1 MAALAIPSGVLT
13 GSHLLPVASLASKRK
28 LFNNPSLATLAGVVL
43 NIYGELVL
51 RTSRIRVQAHPEVDR
66 LVHDQRVAVIYAL
79 WHRHVFFVP
88 LLRRYERRP
97 LAALLSLHRDA
108 QIVGVAA
115 RLRGITLV
123 SGSSTRGGA
132 RAYRQL
138 LAWLASPASACIT
151 PDGPKG
157 PAGTIKPGV
166 IRLAEQSA
174 CLVVPVAFTASRMLR
189 INSWDRTIVPL
200 PFGCHRLILGAPL
213 DLASPLDGPP
223 KADRLRQ
230 ALDGLVACQGRA

>member
-1 MAALAIPSGVLT
+1 LAR
-13 GSHLLPVASLASKRK
+13 KRK
-28 LFNNPSLATLAGVVL
+28 LFNNPLLANLAGVAL

-51 RTSRIRVQAHPEVDR
+51 CTSRIRVQAHPEVESLVRDR
-66 LVHDQRVAVIYAL
+66 RHSVIYAL

-157 PAGTIKPGV
+157 PPGTIKPGV
-166 IRLAEQSA
+166 IRLAEQSS

-189 INSWDRTIVPL
+189 IKSWDRTIVPL
-200 PFGCHRLILGAPL
+200 PFGYHRLIIGAPL
-213 DLASPLDGPP
+213 DLASPLDCPS
-223 KADRLRQ
+223 KSERLRE
-230 ALDGLVACQGRA
+230 ALDGLVASQGCA

>member
-1 MAALAIPSGVLT
+1 MVR
-13 GSHLLPVASLASKRK
+13 KRK
-28 LFNNPSLATLAGVVL
+28 LFNNPLLATLAGVVL
-43 NIYGELVL
+43 NLYGELVL
-51 RTSRIRVQAHPEVDR
+51 STSRILVEAHPEVDR
-66 LVHDQRVAVIYAL
+66 LVREQGVAVIYSL

-97 LAALLSLHRDA
+97 VAALLSLHRDA

-115 RLRGITLV
+115 RMRGITLV

-166 IRLAEQSA
+166 IRLAERSH
-174 CLVVPVAFTASRMLR
+174 CMVVPVAFLASRMRRLR
-189 INSWDRTIVPL
+189 SWDCTIVPL

-213 DLASPLDGPP
+213 DLAAPAGTAE
-223 KADRLRQ
+223 KADRLRR
-230 ALDGLVACQGRA
+230 ALDGLIAPQDCA

>member
-1 MAALAIPSGVLT
+1 MAR
-13 GSHLLPVASLASKRK
+13 KRK
-28 LFNNPSLATLAGVVL
+28 LFNNPLLANLAGVAL

-51 RTSRIRVQAHPEVDR
+51 CTSRIRVQAHPEVES
-66 LVHDQRVAVIYAL
+66 LVRNRRHAVIYAL

-138 LAWLASPASACIT
+138 LVWLASPASACIT

-157 PAGTIKPGV
+157 PPGTIKPGV

-189 INSWDRTIVPL
+189 IKSWDRTIVPL
-200 PFGCHRLILGAPL
+200 PFGCHRLIIGAPL
-213 DLASPLDGPP
+213 DMASSVDCPS
-223 KADRLRQ
+223 KAERLRQ
-230 ALDGLVACQGRA
+230 ALDGLVASHGCA

>member
-1 MAALAIPSGVLT
+1 LVR
-13 GSHLLPVASLASKRK
+13 KRK
-28 LFNNPSLATLAGVVL
+28 LFNNPLLASLAGVVL
-43 NIYGELVL
+43 NLYGELVL
-51 RTSRIRVQAHPEVDR
+51 RTSRIRVESHPDVDR
-66 LVHDQRVAVIYAL
+66 LVRERHVAVIYAL

-97 LAALLSLHRDA
+97 VAALLSLHRDA

-166 IRLAEQSA
+166 IRLAEQSS
-174 CLVVPVAFTASRMLR
+174 CMVVPVAFIASRMRRLR
-189 INSWDRTIVPL
+189 SWDRTIVPL

-213 DLASPLDGPP
+213 DLAGPAAGSAA

-230 ALDGLVACQGRA
+230 ALDGLADSKGCG

>member
-1 MAALAIPSGVLT
+1 MGR
-13 GSHLLPVASLASKRK
+13 KRK
-28 LFNNPSLATLAGVVL
+28 LFNNPLLASLAGVVL
-43 NIYGELVL
+43 NLYGELVL
-51 RTSRIRVQAHPEVDR
+51 RTSRIRVQVHPEVDR
-66 LVHDQRVAVIYAL
+66 LVREQRVAVIYAL

-97 LAALLSLHRDA
+97 VAALLSLHRDA

-123 SGSSTRGGA
+123 SGSSSRGGA

-138 LAWLASPASACIT
+138 LTWLASPASACIT

-174 CLVVPVAFTASRMLR
+174 CRVVPVAFMASRMRRLR
-189 INSWDRTIVPL
+189 SWDRTIVPL

-213 DLASPLDGPP
+213 DLAGPAGCAA
-223 KADRLRQ
+223 KAERLRQ
-230 ALDGLVACQGRA
+230 ALDGLAAPRELA

>member
-1 MAALAIPSGVLT
+1 MVW
-13 GSHLLPVASLASKRK
+13 KRK
-28 LFNNPSLATLAGVVL
+28 LFNNPLLASLAGAVL
-43 NIYGELVL
+43 NLYGELVL
-51 RTSRIRVQAHPEVDR
+51 RTSRIRVESHPEVDR
-66 LVHDQRVAVIYAL
+66 LVRERHVAVIYAL

-97 LAALLSLHRDA
+97 VAALLSLHRDA

-166 IRLAEQSA
+166 IRLAEQSN
-174 CLVVPVAFTASRMLR
+174 CMVVPVAFMASRMRRLR
-189 INSWDRTIVPL
+189 SWDRTIVPL

-213 DLASPLDGPP
+213 DLAEPAVGSAA

-230 ALDGLVACQGRA
+230 ALDGLAAPQGCG